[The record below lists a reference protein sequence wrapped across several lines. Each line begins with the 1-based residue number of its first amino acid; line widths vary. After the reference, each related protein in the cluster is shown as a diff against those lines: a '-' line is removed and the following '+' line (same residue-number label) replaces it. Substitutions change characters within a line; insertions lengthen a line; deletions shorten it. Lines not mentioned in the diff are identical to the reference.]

1 MLLTRLG
8 VPCLVSNTCYAF
20 HSALL
25 CYCHCFKIGDFP
37 YFLSDLV
44 NVFEVFLPQLL
55 LYPNASDP
63 LNGDAAALMIRD
75 HATYEQRV
83 KGGNPFSCIKLQCFF
98 HAQFMLIVR
107 VFLHYC

>member
-1 MLLTRLG
+1 MFKEFDYMH
-8 VPCLVSNTCYAF
+8 TCYAF
-20 HSALL
+20 DSALL
-25 CYCHCFKIGDFP
+25 CYCHYLKFGDFP

-63 LNGDAAALMIRD
+63 LNSDAAALMIRD

-83 KGGNPFSCIKLQCFF
+83 KGGNPFYKNYNIFF
-98 HAQFMLIVR
+98 MFR
-107 VFLHYC
+107 